1 MKRIKAL
8 SKRLDVAEI
17 FPNRYNLVTGKGA
30 RMTTL
35 PARLL

>member
-8 SKRLDVAEI
+8 SKRLDVAEF
-17 FPNRYNLVTGKGA
+17 FPNRYNPVTGKGA

-35 PARLL
+35 PARFV